1 AMPVLLPF
9 VIGTTR
15 CAESPGTRFVMWAR
29 PPAFGLSFEIR
40 SVAVWKVWPGFVVA
54 AVNVA
59 VVEPTDVT
67 PIRTRAESAIVATR
81 KFVPRI
87 LVPLFLPARSAGLF
101 CVGATMSRRGR
112 AGMGLPGGTS
122 LPPWDY
128 DLRVC
133 SAGDTARTTCVL
145 VLLLG

>member
-1 AMPVLLPF
+1 MW
-9 VIGTTR
+9 TTR
-15 CAESPGTRFVMWAR
+15 CAVSPGTRFVMLTR
-29 PPAFGLSFEIR
+29 
-40 SVAVWKVWPGFVVA
+40 FVLA

-67 PIRTRAESAIVATR
+67 PIRTRAESAIVAMR

-101 CVGATMSRRGR
+101 CVGATISLRGR
-112 AGMGLPGGTS
+112 AEMGLPGGTS
-122 LPPWDY
+122 LPHWDY

-133 SAGDTARTTCVL
+133 SAGHTGRTTSEL
-145 VLLLG
+145 VALLGELLPEGRPATGPRLGDRDAL